1 MARPWR
7 ERPQPPITLSE
18 VPRPVPPVTLSEA
31 PSLSVTLSEAHRA
44 ESKGLPGS
52 RGRVLVPE
60 NLAGVIPEILAG
72 CQKEDRS
79 DIGPGFLVG

>member
-1 MARPWR
+1 LWH
-7 ERPQPPITLSE
+7 L
-18 VPRPVPPVTLSEA
+18 
-31 PSLSVTLSEAHRA
+31 
-44 ESKGLPGS
+44 
-52 RGRVLVPE
+52 LVPE